1 MKLENEITVL
11 VKCSYEELK
20 KILESNDFLQKQEYV
35 VNDIYMINN
44 QVDLK
49 NTKKLDILS
58 KCILVRDVVGFEK
71 TLTYKYK
78 KYSDNNDIIEQG
90 KVKCPVL
97 DIKKAVEFM
106 KMIDYK
112 KLFEI
117 HDTCIVFV
125 NKETELVVQLVND
138 KYIFIEM
145 EDKCEFVDKVYKDV
159 NEMKNDLL
167 SYNLPIDTSNFFVKK
182 ALIMLNEII
191 KGGK

>member
-71 TLTYKYK
+71 ALTYKYK
-78 KYSDNNDIIEQG
+78 KYNDNNDIIEQG
-90 KVKCPVL
+90 KVKCPIL

-117 HDTCIVFV
+117 HDTC
-125 NKETELVVQLVND
+125 KETELVVQLVND

>member
-71 TLTYKYK
+71 TLALR
-78 KYSDNNDIIEQG
+78 N
-90 KVKCPVL
+90 
-97 DIKKAVEFM
+97 
-106 KMIDYK
+106 
-112 KLFEI
+112 
-117 HDTCIVFV
+117 
-125 NKETELVVQLVND
+125 LVG
-138 KYIFIEM
+138 
-145 EDKCEFVDKVYKDV
+145 
-159 NEMKNDLL
+159 
-167 SYNLPIDTSNFFVKK
+167 S
-182 ALIMLNEII
+182 
-191 KGGK
+191 